1 MYVEIRHY
9 RCKTWTPVAF
19 FATLDAARAYLDGR
33 KNYDEASR
41 VTTRI
46 SNGRPDSLK
55 TY

>member
-19 FATLDAARAYLDGR
+19 FATLDAAQKFVAGR
-33 KNYDEASR
+33 MNDAANR
-41 VTTRI
+41 VTVRI

-55 TY
+55 TF